1 MDQREAGR
9 TPRSTTVT
17 VLPTNNDFHGFFG
30 TVALKKGADGAEKE
44 WHRAFHAIASA
55 APNAKPEEV
64 RNFLDSPYGRHVAD
78 EHLSGHTVEKQL
90 EFRRARFLR
99 HFAEIQR
106 QTAAGKFDD

>member
-17 VLPTNNDFHGFFG
+17 VIPSNNPFHGFFG
-30 TVALKKGADGAEKE
+30 TVALKKGSEGAEKE

-55 APNAKPEEV
+55 APEAKPEEV
-64 RNFLDSPYGRHVAD
+64 RNFLDSSYGRHVAD
-78 EHLSGHTVEKQL
+78 EHLSGHTMEKQL

>member
-17 VLPTNNDFHGFFG
+17 VIPTNNDFHGFFG
-30 TVALKKGADGAEKE
+30 TVALKKGADGAAQE
-44 WHRAFHAIASA
+44 WNRAFTTIASA
-55 APNAKPEEV
+55 VPDAKPEEV

>member
-1 MDQREAGR
+1 M
-9 TPRSTTVT
+9 TVI
-17 VLPTNNDFHGFFG
+17 PTNNDFHGFFG
-30 TVALKKGADGAEKE
+30 TVALKKGADGAETE
-44 WHRAFHAIASA
+44 WTRAFWAISA
-55 APNAKPEEV
+55 AVPEAKPEEV